1 MGQDFY
7 NCSNCGEIFGD
18 YGHYGH
24 CAGCESRLCGDCY
37 DEAQNL
43 YEPLPED
50 HPQFGW
56 YQEDAPSK
64 CQCCDGSKVEMVEIT
79 KEEYDRLLNDSEK
92 LSCLEACGVDN
103 WQGYD
108 DAMEMYHSEDE
119 D

>member
-7 NCSNCGEIFGD
+7 NCGNCGEIFGD

-24 CAGCESRLCGDCY
+24 CAGCETTLCGSCY
-37 DEAQNL
+37 DEAQEM

-64 CQCCDGSKVEMVEIT
+64 CPCCDGSTPEMVEIT
-79 KEEYDRLLNDSEK
+79 KEEYERLLEDSEK

-108 DAMEMYHSEDE
+108 DAMEMYRNEDE
-119 D
+119 E